1 VPGNF
6 SKGVLASKTKPNLSK
21 WRGGVVLR
29 IAVPPICKE
38 ASAIRREGKIPLL
51 IFLLADA
58 DTMVTATIAV
68 PYPTLH

>member
-1 VPGNF
+1 ME
-6 SKGVLASKTKPNLSK
+6 
-21 WRGGVVLR
+21 GGVVLR